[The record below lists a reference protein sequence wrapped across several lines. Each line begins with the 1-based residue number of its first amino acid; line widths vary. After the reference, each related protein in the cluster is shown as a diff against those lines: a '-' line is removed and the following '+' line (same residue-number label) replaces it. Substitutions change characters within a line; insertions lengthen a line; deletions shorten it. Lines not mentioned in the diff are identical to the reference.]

1 MTRKPRPSA
10 VKFDA
15 ALTVAGLSGP
25 TVFSVPT
32 GRIQVRPDF
41 NPRGR
46 FSAPEEAF
54 NEASLRALGESM
66 QRDGVLSPLLV
77 TRDDDDQYWLIAG
90 ERRLRAAQ
98 LMGIAQLPVMLKSDQ
113 EATRLALVEN
123 LQRQNLNA
131 VDETF
136 GVFSLLALETGLAVE
151 ELPAALRAAL
161 REPARDHFQLAQRLH
176 EYGGYSLEA
185 WARHRPAFLKM
196 TADELRAIRQGH
208 LPWRSVAELTRLPEG
223 ARRDEL
229 LKQASQEQ
237 LATAQV
243 ASLVKQELGGA
254 PSGEARFQRLLKRVT
269 PSKLNQ
275 LSRAKQT
282 EAEALLV
289 KLLELMAEDS
299 A

>member
-1 MTRKPRPSA
+1 MSRGPRPSA

-25 TVFSVPT
+25 TVFTVPT
-32 GRIQVRPDF
+32 ERISVRADF

-46 FSAPEEAF
+46 YSAPDEAF

-77 TRDDDDQYWLIAG
+77 TRDEDDRYWLIAG
-90 ERRLRAAQ
+90 ERRLRAAH
-98 LMGIAQLPVMLKSDQ
+98 LVGIPQLPVMLKSEQ
-113 EATRLALVEN
+113 EAARLALVEN

-136 GVFSLLALETGLAVE
+136 GVFSLLSLETGLQPE

-161 REPARDHFQLAQRLH
+161 REPQRDHHQLAARLQ

-196 TADELRAIRQGH
+196 TAAELSAIRQGL
-208 LPWRSVAELTRLPEG
+208 LPWRTVAELTRLPEG
-223 ARRDEL
+223 QERTAL
-229 LKQASQEQ
+229 LKRSQAEQ
-237 LATAQV
+237 LSTAQV
-243 ASLVKQELGGA
+243 AALVKEILGAASKQGPEL
-254 PSGEARFQRLLKRVT
+254 QLLV
-269 PSKLNQ
+269 SKVKAAKFTQ
-275 LSRAKQT
+275 LPPTKKAK
-282 EAEALLV
+282 AESLLRQLLALL
-289 KLLELMAEDS
+289 EE
-299 A
+299 